1 MKKRNSTAASHLEP
15 DWVVMT
21 AKILVADD
29 SATIQKIISLAFSLE
44 DAEVES
50 VSNGTA
56 AMDAARDFRP
66 DIVLADVFMPGFN
79 GYEVCERIKQDPQL
93 SGTPVMLLV
102 GTFEPFD
109 ESEAARVG
117 CNAHL
122 TKPFDTLEMIETVR
136 SLVGNKLM
144 PPTGEASCSASA
156 EGLQSSA
163 ASNSNVT
170 GTSVRDRVNPEVWD
184 SYLSDSPVLDIF
196 DRETRDAVNAVALWR
211 SGQVAADGA
220 APVTDKKSLNYD
232 DPLSEKLLSLIVDRI
247 VRRISP
253 DIIREVAWEVVPDLS
268 EILIRQVIEER
279 DKD

>member
-1 MKKRNSTAASHLEP
+1 
-15 DWVVMT
+15 MT

-29 SATIQKIISLAFSLE
+29 SATIRKIIGLAFSLE
-44 DAEVES
+44 DAEVKS

-56 AMDAARDFRP
+56 AMDAARDFQP

-79 GYEVCERIKQDPQL
+79 GYEVCERIKQDPKL

-117 CNAHL
+117 CDAHL
-122 TKPFDTLEMIETVR
+122 TKPFDSSEMIETVR
-136 SLVGNKLM
+136 ALVGNKLM
-144 PPTGEASCSASA
+144 PPAGKASHSVSA
-156 EGLQSSA
+156 EGLHPSTAYNSNA
-163 ASNSNVT
+163 AS
-170 GTSVRDRVNPEVWD
+170 TSVRDRVNPEVWD

-220 APVTDKKSLNYD
+220 APASDTKSFDSD